1 MYYPLKTIIGIVPEA
16 KWERIDFNR
25 VEHVDRVDGCESN
38 CLAQSSLSPQSGV
51 EKTSRT
57 LRTSRET
64 KNEAISLHN
73 AWMRAV
79 AGRLKSDYRYSKD
92 IVYNNFIWPEGL
104 LSLRGDS
111 EIRSLGEALEKSPNL
126 QVSKTPSSESNNSAT
141 LRLCVKKIEAAAQ
154 AILDARAAH
163 PGSTLADLYDPLAM
177 PADLRKA
184 HDTLDA
190 LVDKAYGLKPSCTDA
205 ERVAHLFK
213 LYADKVK
220 GS

>member
-1 MYYPLKTIIGIVPEA
+1 MWSKLTNYDPYMIFWRSYCQIEYGRMYYPLKTIIGIVPEA

-79 AGRLKSDYRYSKD
+79 AGRLKRDYRYSKD
-92 IVYNNFIWPEGL
+92 IVYNNFIWPEIG
-104 LSLRGDS
+104 SGGVMECGS
-111 EIRSLGEALEKSPNL
+111 EGEEFEKSPNL

-141 LRLCVKKIEAAAQ
+141 LRLCVK
-154 AILDARAAH
+154 R
-163 PGSTLADLYDPLAM
+163 
-177 PADLRKA
+177 
-184 HDTLDA
+184 
-190 LVDKAYGLKPSCTDA
+190 
-205 ERVAHLFK
+205 
-213 LYADKVK
+213 
-220 GS
+220 